1 MDLRQLEMFA
11 AVAEQA
17 SFTRASQTL
26 YVAQS
31 AISRK
36 ISLLEAELGE
46 ALLVRSHKRVTV
58 TPAGETLLRYCR
70 RVFQDLKDASLEIAG
85 YSQLDSGQVR
95 IAAGLIAGMYLLP
108 PALERF
114 KAAHPRVTVTVETGS
129 TESLMARVRSGV
141 LDLALVTLPVAA
153 PDLVVTPLPDEDLV
167 VAVSPKHPRLGK
179 RKTVSPR
186 DLADE
191 PFILFPPQANTR
203 RVIDRWFKRLRL
215 TPQVLMEAENVEL
228 IKPLVRIDLGI
239 SIVPARAVSAE
250 ASRGELQT
258 LEIQGHRLTR
268 RQGLVHARHGR
279 IPRVIGTL
287 MEMIEEAA
295 LPATPPRQAAAGRA

>member
-1 MDLRQLEMFA
+1 MFA

-17 SFTRASQTL
+17 SFTRASQTM

-46 ALLVRSHKRVTV
+46 PLLVRTHRRVTL
-58 TPAGETLLRYCR
+58 TPAGETLLRHCQ
-70 RVFQDLKDASLEIAG
+70 RVFQELKDASLEIAG
-85 YSQLDSGQVR
+85 FSKLERGQVR
-95 IAAGLIAGMYLLP
+95 IAAGLIGGMYVLP

-114 KAAHPRVTVTVETGS
+114 KARHPRVDVTVETGS
-129 TESLMARVRSGV
+129 TEALLARVRNSA
-141 LDLALVTLPVAA
+141 LDLALVTLPVRA
-153 PDLVVTPLPDEDLV
+153 PDLVITPMPDEELV
-167 VAVSPKHPRLGK
+167 VVVSPKHRRLGT
-179 RKTVSPR
+179 RRTVSPR

-191 PFILFPPQANTR
+191 PFIFFPFTANTR
-203 RVIDRWFKRLRL
+203 RVIDRWFKRLRI

-239 SIVPARAVSAE
+239 SIVPARAVTAE
-250 ASRGELQT
+250 AARGELHT
-258 LEIQGHRLTR
+258 LRIQGHRLAR

-279 IPRVIGTL
+279 LPRVIAEL
-287 MEMIEEAA
+287 MEMLE
-295 LPATPPRQAAAGRA
+295 QAARPTP